1 MATIKI
7 MVSTPLDY
15 PDAGL
20 RSQVFVSAQELYGL
34 SRFRAAPVVLDV
46 RNQNG
51 VPDGRPEYQRGHVPG
66 AVYVDL
72 ARELCGVSDARGG
85 GCPLPPIADF
95 QDCARSWGINNGD
108 AVVVYD
114 NVFGTKAGR
123 AWFLLRW
130 AGVTD
135 VRLLD
140 GGYAAWVSAGYPVST
155 GEPVRQLGDVAL
167 TEGHLPVIDAQ
178 GAAALGETGALLDA
192 RGYEQYAVNGHIP
205 GAVAARRAKTLTVM
219 VFFCPRPS
227 SDSGSRHWVSTAPSR
242 SVCTA
247 GAGSLPRT
255 SLPCWPAWAGPS
267 ASMWV
272 RFLSGVPTLTDRL
285 PPAAD
290 AKELPVPN
298 DKPPAGDGRQLHLGY
313 RHVPNGAHPAGWRYP
328 GADRSRGFDPDY
340 VVAVARTAQRAK
352 FDFFLLE
359 DSLATGAQQPYTGA
373 SSTAALEAFTTA
385 AYLATLTRGI
395 GLAVTADSA
404 YYEPFNLARLTASL
418 DYVTHG
424 RGAWNIVVGSDQ
436 RAAHNYSLREAAD
449 EFSLYGRAYEFV
461 DLVRALWDSWED
473 DAYVRNKDTGEFVDG
488 SKIHPVD
495 HDGKIFKVR
504 GPLNVARPPQGHPL
518 TLHEGNSELARQFAA
533 QHADIAIGGGPTIA
547 ESQAY
552 SADLR
557 RRAAELG
564 RDPAEIFV
572 LPVLT
577 PIVGKTF
584 EEARSLYDELNS
596 WLVLD
601 RGVAE
606 GALEALSRHIAFDVT
621 DRDLSSVVPLAA
633 STSIGPAGVTLVS
646 TASHRTGRA
655 AGTDSG
661 VAGCAQCAHCW

>member
-1 MATIKI
+1 
-7 MVSTPLDY
+7 
-15 PDAGL
+15 
-20 RSQVFVSAQELYGL
+20 
-34 SRFRAAPVVLDV
+34 
-46 RNQNG
+46 
-51 VPDGRPEYQRGHVPG
+51 
-66 AVYVDL
+66 
-72 ARELCGVSDARGG
+72 
-85 GCPLPPIADF
+85 
-95 QDCARSWGINNGD
+95 
-108 AVVVYD
+108 
-114 NVFGTKAGR
+114 
-123 AWFLLRW
+123 
-130 AGVTD
+130 
-135 VRLLD
+135 
-140 GGYAAWVSAGYPVST
+140 
-155 GEPVRQLGDVAL
+155 
-167 TEGHLPVIDAQ
+167 
-178 GAAALGETGALLDA
+178 
-192 RGYEQYAVNGHIP
+192 
-205 GAVAARRAKTLTVM
+205 
-219 VFFCPRPS
+219 
-227 SDSGSRHWVSTAPSR
+227 
-242 SVCTA
+242 
-247 GAGSLPRT
+247 
-255 SLPCWPAWAGPS
+255 
-267 ASMWV
+267 
-272 RFLSGVPTLTDRL
+272 
-285 PPAAD
+285 
-290 AKELPVPN
+290 VPN

-340 VVAVARTAQRAK
+340 VVEVARTAQRAK

-584 EEARSLYDELNS
+584 EQARSLYDELNS

-633 STSIGPAGVTLVS
+633 STSIGPAGVTLIS

-655 AGTDSG
+655 AGTDLVWRDVLNAHIVG
-661 VAGCAQCAHCW
+661 DVVVGGPVEVTDHIERWFVAGASDGFIVQSTFLPQQLTAFTDLVVPELNRRGLFRTDYEGSTLRDHFRLGRPDSRFGTIQKTTVA